1 MSSSNTNPSS
11 SSHRGAN
18 ARELLRTNTPVATT
32 AYTNPPQKIFDA
44 RSLAGSRY
52 ESSDSGDSSDS
63 CGSAAETPTPFNT
76 PHRPPA
82 SLGAAEQPPRCPS
95 RPRGMVLKEWAMTRI
110 PDKEILD
117 ILTKNVRI
125 GARTIS
131 IFEAAQPRLGTSASQ
146 QPPYDLAVA
155 LHNSLSESKLS
166 IEQKRNLFIS
176 LDWKFECLACKEV
189 KKPDAFDTGFHLWG
203 PKRDGPKPWLRS
215 GPCRN
220 CVSNMRTSAKP
231 EVLVNFDVCLPPEC
245 ANRRRSAS
253 EQNT

>member
-1 MSSSNTNPSS
+1 MSPSNINPPSS
-11 SSHRGAN
+11 SHPGAN

-32 AYTNPPQKIFDA
+32 NPSQKIFDA

-52 ESSDSGDSSDS
+52 ESCDSDDS
-63 CGSAAETPTPFNT
+63 CDSDGKTPTLFNT
-76 PHRPPA
+76 PPRPPPA

-95 RPRGMVLKEWAMTRI
+95 RPRGMVLRDWAMTKI

-117 ILTKNVRI
+117 VLTRNVKI

-131 IFEAAQPRLGTSASQ
+131 IFEAAQPRLGSSAAQ

-155 LHNSLSESKLS
+155 LHNSLSESNLS

-176 LDWKFECLACKEV
+176 LDWKFECLACGEV
-189 KKPDAFDTGFHLWG
+189 KKPDAFDKGFHLWG
-203 PKRDGPKPWLRS
+203 PAKDGPKPWLRS

-220 CVSNMRTSAKP
+220 CVNNMRTSKKP
-231 EVLVNFDVCLPPEC
+231 EALVNFDVCLPPEC
-245 ANRRRSAS
+245 VNRGRPA
-253 EQNT
+253 EQKS